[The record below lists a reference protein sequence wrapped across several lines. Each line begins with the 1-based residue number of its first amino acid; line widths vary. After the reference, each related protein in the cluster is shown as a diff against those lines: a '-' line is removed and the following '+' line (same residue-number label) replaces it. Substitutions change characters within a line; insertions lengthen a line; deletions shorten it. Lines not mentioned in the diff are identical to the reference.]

1 MMLPDSVFL
10 KRVVPSQLPAR
21 AATKWIRDTQSYRTE
36 VGFYAHFVE
45 TLRKQ
50 GVLLPI
56 SYKVVSTGLKD
67 LTDMLSQY
75 SVSTPE
81 IITADADKIES
92 VVKKCHFLCIVEDL
106 NPARYRQ
113 DMLLG
118 REEMDR
124 TLAAMARFHGVTWQN
139 PELLSAAKE
148 HLFENGAYWS
158 PDKRDAKEVASLP
171 KVWNE
176 WLEQF
181 SAVLGEEICESVGV
195 QRLGSRLSASAEA
208 VSDRLH
214 QSFDSPH
221 QCLIHGDL
229 KTANVL
235 LATDWDAAALQ
246 QGDGGVML
254 IDFQWT
260 VRGPD
265 PGPAFALFGAARRCI
280 RRAFCFVFDGHAAE
294 GYGFGLV
301 GVFPDCVWIS
311 IERQVSCVGG
321 KRQWDIGK
329 VRA

>member
-1 MMLPDSVFL
+1 M
-10 KRVVPSQLPAR
+10 
-21 AATKWIRDTQSYRTE
+21 
-36 VGFYAHFVE
+36 E

-260 VRGPD
+260 GIGLAAQDLAYLFASSAHLDVLQSADQTRALLSRYLELLAVASGGHSASYSMDMLQRDMDLVR
-265 PGPAFALFGAARRCI
+265 R
-280 RRAFCFVFDGHAAE
+280 E
-294 GYGFGLV
+294 
-301 GVFPDCVWIS
+301 
-311 IERQVSCVGG
+311 
-321 KRQWDIGK
+321 
-329 VRA
+329 

>member
-1 MMLPDSVFL
+1 M
-10 KRVVPSQLPAR
+10 
-21 AATKWIRDTQSYRTE
+21 
-36 VGFYAHFVE
+36 
-45 TLRKQ
+45 
-50 GVLLPI
+50 
-56 SYKVVSTGLKD
+56 STGLKD

-260 VRGPD
+260 GIGLAAQDLAYLFASSAHLDVLQSADQTRALLSRYLELLAVASGGHSASYSMDMLQRDMDLVR
-265 PGPAFALFGAARRCI
+265 R
-280 RRAFCFVFDGHAAE
+280 E
-294 GYGFGLV
+294 
-301 GVFPDCVWIS
+301 
-311 IERQVSCVGG
+311 
-321 KRQWDIGK
+321 
-329 VRA
+329 

>member
-1 MMLPDSVFL
+1 M
-10 KRVVPSQLPAR
+10 
-21 AATKWIRDTQSYRTE
+21 
-36 VGFYAHFVE
+36 E

-67 LTDMLSQY
+67 LTDMLSEY
-75 SVSTPE
+75 SAATPE

-260 VRGPD
+260 GIGLAAQDLAYLFASSAHLDVLQSVDQTQALLSRYLELLAVASGGRSASYSMDMLQRDMDLVR
-265 PGPAFALFGAARRCI
+265 R
-280 RRAFCFVFDGHAAE
+280 E
-294 GYGFGLV
+294 
-301 GVFPDCVWIS
+301 
-311 IERQVSCVGG
+311 
-321 KRQWDIGK
+321 
-329 VRA
+329 